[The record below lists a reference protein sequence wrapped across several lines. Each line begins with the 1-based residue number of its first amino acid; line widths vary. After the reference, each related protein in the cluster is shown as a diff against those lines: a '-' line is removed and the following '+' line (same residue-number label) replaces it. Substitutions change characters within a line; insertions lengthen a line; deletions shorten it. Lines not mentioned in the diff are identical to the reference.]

1 MKETK
6 PTYKKQGNIT
16 LFDNEET
23 MEKLN
28 SMGNPLDKLSFR
40 DFLGLA
46 SGDKV
51 PDEKTIWAF
60 KEELT
65 KKGLFEEDR
74 GGELWNP
81 EEGDAEEEKK
91 RKANKKRQKDTDARW
106 VKKGG
111 LQHPDKP
118 GLQPVPVRASIT
130 SRDELTN

>member
-1 MKETK
+1 MKEAK

-28 SMGNPLDKLSFR
+28 SMGNPLDRLSFR

-74 GGELWNP
+74 GRRVVESRRGRRRGGEEAQGQQEKAKRHGCP
-81 EEGDAEEEKK
+81 MGEEG
-91 RKANKKRQKDTDARW
+91 RHST
-106 VKKGG
+106 
-111 LQHPDKP
+111 L
-118 GLQPVPVRASIT
+118 
-130 SRDELTN
+130 